1 MLRFTMKEIDNN
13 KLTEEELGNIND
25 YEEKESGVIIK
36 SKTGRINENSMY
48 GKK

>member
-1 MLRFTMKEIDNN
+1 MKEIDND

-25 YEEKESGVIIK
+25 YEERESGTKIIK